1 MLESPPP
8 PQATRATIATK
19 EIVKTVALVC
29 LMITLSISKTLMT
42 LKDDCKMR
50 NLVDDQRK

>member
-1 MLESPPP
+1 
-8 PQATRATIATK
+8 
-19 EIVKTVALVC
+19 
-29 LMITLSISKTLMT
+29 MITLSISKTLMT